1 MYTQAI
7 KLVSEF
13 KGEKTLRGLAE
24 KQVEEIS
31 LFRKDM
37 PLINIFCNKGFK
49 ERHWQDINEVIS
61 ST

>member
-1 MYTQAI
+1 M
-7 KLVSEF
+7 SEF